1 MEGYVTGLAARLFD
15 PLFGWWEHGRT
26 QRGVAAILSAIFL
39 VGLAGIEAKRQGLL
53 PGSLAGH
60 VPDSHFH
67 AVNLA
72 FSLVLA
78 LEVIGLVFALPNSVS
93 RAVGKQFEILSLILL
108 RNAFKQLAL
117 FDEPVRVA
125 GNLEP
130 LWHILADGVGALL
143 VFVALGVYYRMQHRR
158 SLLPGGGEDK
168 ARFIAAKKLVAVALL
183 TGFVLLGCLSVYEY
197 MIVPNQAD
205 AIHAFFETFY
215 TILIFSDILI
225 VLVSQRYLPGYHAV
239 FRNSCY
245 ALATL
250 LIRLALSAPPPL
262 DALLGVVAALFT
274 VVLAKAYITFSPC
287 LFDENEEYCEP
298 PRASH

>member
-1 MEGYVTGLAARLFD
+1 MQFVTGVAAKLFD
-15 PLFGWWEHGRT
+15 PLHDWWESGRT
-26 QRGVAAILSAIFL
+26 QRGVAAVLAIIFL
-39 VGLAGIEAKRQGLL
+39 AGLLGIEAKRQGLL
-53 PGSLAGH
+53 PAGLAVH
-60 VPDSHFH
+60 VPESHFH

-78 LEVIGLVFALPNSVS
+78 LEVIGLVFALPHSVS
-93 RAVGKQFEILSLILL
+93 RSVGKQFEILSLILL
-108 RNAFKQLAL
+108 RNAFKQLSL
-117 FDEPVRVA
+117 FDEPVRVS

-130 LWHILADGVGALL
+130 LWHILADGAGALM
-143 VFVALGVYYRMQHRR
+143 VFAALGVYYRMQHKR

-168 ARFIAAKKLVAVALL
+168 ARFIAAKKVVALALL
-183 TGFVLLGCLSVYEY
+183 TVFTLLGGVSVFEY
-197 MIVPNQAD
+197 LAMPSHAD
-205 AIHAFFETFY
+205 AIHLFFETFY

-262 DALLGVVAALFT
+262 DAALGVVAALFT
-274 VVLAKAYITFSPC
+274 VVLAKTYLTFSPC
-287 LFDENEEYCEP
+287 LFDENEEVCETGV
-298 PRASH
+298 R